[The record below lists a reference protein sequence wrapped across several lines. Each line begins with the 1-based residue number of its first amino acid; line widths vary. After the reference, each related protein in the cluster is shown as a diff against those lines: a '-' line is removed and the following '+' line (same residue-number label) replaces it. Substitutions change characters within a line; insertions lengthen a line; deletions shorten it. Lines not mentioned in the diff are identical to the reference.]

1 VECCNIGAAAI
12 LAWRNRFLRTDTL
25 GEDDYERACRSAEDL
40 ESSGII
46 SRREWVHLVRQA
58 NAALL
63 NFDETRAA

>member
-12 LAWRNRFLRTDTL
+12 LAWRNRFLRAGAL
-25 GEDDYERACRSAEDL
+25 GEDEYESACRSAEDL
-40 ESSGII
+40 EFSGII
-46 SRREWVHLVRQA
+46 SHREWVYLVRQA